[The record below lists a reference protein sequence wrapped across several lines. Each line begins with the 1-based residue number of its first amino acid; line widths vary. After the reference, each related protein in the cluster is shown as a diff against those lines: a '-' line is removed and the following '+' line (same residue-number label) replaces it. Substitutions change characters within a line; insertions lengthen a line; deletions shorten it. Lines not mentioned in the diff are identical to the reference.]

1 MPGFKSLNCYFN
13 KIYPLIDLVI
23 NKPTLSEIQFQ
34 IVKNLTI
41 NSIKKEKENPF
52 NACFN
57 NWKRIVYLSHPYAFN
72 SIGYEEDILNITYED
87 VLLEYKNFKRRKKYL
102 ISNNLEIKAEELSF
116 ITMVVLSASF
126 ELILFVL
133 IFSMLMLIG
142 GIFSTCLPLL
152 SSTPS

>member
-1 MPGFKSLNCYFN
+1 MQETKT
-13 KIYPLIDLVI
+13 LVA
-23 NKPTLSEIQFQ
+23 
-34 IVKNLTI
+34 
-41 NSIKKEKENPF
+41 SIAITAGIIIGVVFWGRDYDKEKTSM
-52 NACFN
+52 
-57 NWKRIVYLSHPYAFN
+57 VVLSFA
-72 SIGYEEDILNITYED
+72 EADAE
-87 VLLEYKNFKRRKKYL
+87 
-102 ISNNLEIKAEELSF
+102 AEELSF